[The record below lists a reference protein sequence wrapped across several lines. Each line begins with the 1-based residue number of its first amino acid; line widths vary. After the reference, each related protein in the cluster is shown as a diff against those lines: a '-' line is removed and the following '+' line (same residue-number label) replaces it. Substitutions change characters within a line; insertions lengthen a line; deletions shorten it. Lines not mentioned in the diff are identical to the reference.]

1 MDNTSLAKV
10 CNTFFNRD
18 LSCDY
23 SCGLLEV
30 EDKNS
35 RYNYVPNKSEEIET
49 CSRSK
54 ISKREKRNF
63 TLSGFSISFRYL
75 HFISKL
81 ILCLCNVELIC

>member
-1 MDNTSLAKV
+1 MELGVDNTSLAKV
-10 CNTFFNRD
+10 CNTLLYR
-18 LSCDY
+18 
-23 SCGLLEV
+23 CGLLEV

-35 RYNYVPNKSEEIET
+35 RYNYVPNKSEEVET

-75 HFISKL
+75 HFMPKL